1 MYQTVLQNEFGN
13 ATQWSFARR
22 NEMVDKTPINDMPE
36 AIKIEVIGAISTTFS
51 T

>member
-1 MYQTVLQNEFGN
+1 MYQTVLQNEFGK
-13 ATQWSFARR
+13 TQWSFARR

-36 AIKIEVIGAISTTFS
+36 AIKIEVIGAIGTTFS